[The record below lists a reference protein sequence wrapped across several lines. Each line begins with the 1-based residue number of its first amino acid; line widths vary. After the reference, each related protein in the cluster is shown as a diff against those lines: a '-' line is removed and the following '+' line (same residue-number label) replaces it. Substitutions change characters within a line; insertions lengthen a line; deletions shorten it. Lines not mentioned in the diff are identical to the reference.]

1 MGGLSYSDAGVS
13 IAAGDTLVQCIKPL
27 CKSTEVA
34 GCMGGL
40 GMFGS
45 VFDMKLTGYD
55 DPLLVSGTDG
65 VGTKLLVSLHKE
77 GSYLYTLHKKFSS
90 LSTFAAYQ
98 QVIR

>member
-1 MGGLSYSDAGVS
+1 MGGLSYSDSGVS
-13 IAAGDTLVQCIKPL
+13 IVAGDTLVQCIKPL
-27 CKSTEVA
+27 CRSTEIS

-77 GSYLYTLHKKFSS
+77 GSYLYTDIKNLARSQRLQHINK
-90 LSTFAAYQ
+90 
-98 QVIR
+98 

>member
-27 CKSTEVA
+27 CKSTEIA